1 MINDSVK
8 NSKFENMNNS
18 FSIDLEDS
26 KCQAFRRR
34 QNPNLETEGFE
45 EGSAG
50 SNNHSLEVFLN
61 DQVEA
66 IKDLMARDCS
76 QDFEDEKDDLEE
88 IPSARERFFDVED
101 AVQLRRDFGVTQE
114 GDNKETVSEAKSPD
128 FQVNRENA
136 EEDEGAPLENE

>member
-114 GDNKETVSEAKSPD
+114 GDNKETVSDAKSPD

-136 EEDEGAPLENE
+136 EEDEGAPDENE

>member
-88 IPSARERFFDVED
+88 IPTARERFFDVED
-101 AVQLRRDFGVTQE
+101 AVQLRQDFGVTHE
-114 GDNKETVSEAKSPD
+114 WALIRGET
-128 FQVNRENA
+128 FRW
-136 EEDEGAPLENE
+136 